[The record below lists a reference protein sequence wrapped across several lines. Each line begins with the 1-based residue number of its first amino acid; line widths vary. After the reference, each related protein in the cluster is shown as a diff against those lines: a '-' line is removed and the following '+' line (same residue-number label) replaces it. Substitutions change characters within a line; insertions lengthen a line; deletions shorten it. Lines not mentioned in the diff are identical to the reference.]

1 MIPDYTLAPEI
12 VYFLKVNAAFALFY
26 AFYRLFFYKD
36 TFFKLR
42 RTILLAFFALAF
54 LYPLMNF
61 QEWVK
66 EQPPIAEMVHIYS
79 AILLPEVT
87 VTGKAAEAAVNWGHV
102 FRIGL
107 AGLYIAGVAVLLI
120 RFFLQL
126 SSILWLARI
135 SRKTRVQG
143 VKVYAL
149 PKPCGPFSFFRM
161 IFLHPGSHQ
170 GDETAEILAHEKT
183 HVVQG
188 HSFDV
193 ILSELLSILCWIN
206 PFVWLLKREVR
217 HNLEYLADHTVIQSG
232 YDSKSYQ
239 YHLLGLAH
247 YHHQAAANLYNS
259 FNVLHLKNRISMMN
273 KKRSRGIGRTK
284 YLMFL
289 PLAGLLM
296 LFSNI
301 EAIARITYPPTVT
314 AEEDIRQEISSDA
327 SHATISNKR
336 SADQNQ
342 ASAAAQRVKVK
353 AKVVSMER
361 QPLAKVTV
369 KVLDSKEKTVTDAKG
384 NFTLEVPA
392 QAVLEL
398 SCPGKIKREIR
409 VEDIGKDEQILMMPA
424 GKLSAPTSSLELVIE
439 SLDDPSDPVYKVA
452 ENMPVYPGGDIALL
466 QFVAKNIKYPIDAQ
480 TAGIQGRVI
489 CSFVV
494 NKKGIVTKSRVVRGV
509 SPSLDAEAL
518 RVIGE
523 FPQWTPGT
531 VGGEVVSVKY
541 TVPITFRLQ

>member
-1 MIPDYTLAPEI
+1 
-12 VYFLKVNAAFALFY
+12 
-26 AFYRLFFYKD
+26 
-36 TFFKLR
+36 
-42 RTILLAFFALAF
+42 
-54 LYPLMNF
+54 
-61 QEWVK
+61 
-66 EQPPIAEMVHIYS
+66 
-79 AILLPEVT
+79 
-87 VTGKAAEAAVNWGHV
+87 
-102 FRIGL
+102 
-107 AGLYIAGVAVLLI
+107 
-120 RFFLQL
+120 
-126 SSILWLARI
+126 
-135 SRKTRVQG
+135 
-143 VKVYAL
+143 
-149 PKPCGPFSFFRM
+149 
-161 IFLHPGSHQ
+161 
-170 GDETAEILAHEKT
+170 
-183 HVVQG
+183 
-188 HSFDV
+188 
-193 ILSELLSILCWIN
+193 
-206 PFVWLLKREVR
+206 
-217 HNLEYLADHTVIQSG
+217 
-232 YDSKSYQ
+232 
-239 YHLLGLAH
+239 
-247 YHHQAAANLYNS
+247 
-259 FNVLHLKNRISMMN
+259 MMN

-409 VEDIGKDEQILMMPA
+409 VEDIEKDEQILMMPA

-452 ENMPVYPGGDIALL
+452 ENMPVYPGGDVALL
-466 QFVAKNIKYPIDAQ
+466 QFVAKNIKYPMDAQ

>member
-1 MIPDYTLAPEI
+1 MIPDYTLSPEV

-26 AFYRLFFYKD
+26 AFYRLFFYED

-42 RTILLAFFALAF
+42 RTILLAFFALSF

-66 EQPPIAEMVHIYS
+66 EQPPMAEIVDIYS

-87 VTGKAAEAAVNWGHV
+87 VTGTAVGTAVDWGHV
-102 FRIGL
+102 LHIGL
-107 AGLYIAGVAVLLI
+107 LGVYVAGVAVLLI
-120 RFFLQL
+120 RFFIQL

-135 SRKTRVQG
+135 SRKTKVQG
-143 VKVYAL
+143 VEVYAL
-149 PKPCGPFSFFRM
+149 PKLCGPFSFFRM
-161 IFLHPGSHQ
+161 IFLYPAAHAE
-170 GDETAEILAHEKT
+170 DETAEILAHEKT
-183 HVVQG
+183 HVAQG

-193 ILSELLSILCWIN
+193 ILCELFAIVCWIN

-247 YHHQAAANLYNS
+247 HHQAAANLYNS

-273 KKRSRGIGRTK
+273 KKRTRGIGRTK

-289 PLAGLLM
+289 PLVGVLM

-301 EAIARITYPPTVT
+301 EAIARITYPLAGGADENVRQTV
-314 AEEDIRQEISSDA
+314 APDA
-327 SHATISNKR
+327 PAVTTSNR
-336 SADQNQ
+336 MSPDRNQ
-342 ASAAAQRVKVK
+342 ASSPSQRVKVK
-353 AKVVSMER
+353 AQVVGVGGK
-361 QPLAKVTV
+361 PLAKVDV
-369 KVLDSKEKTVTDAKG
+369 KVEDSREKTVTDAHG

-392 QAVLEL
+392 RSVLIL
-398 SCPGKIKREIR
+398 SSPGKVKRAVR
-409 VEDIGKDEQILMMPA
+409 VEDMDKDGKILMISIDKS
-424 GKLSAPTSSLELVIE
+424 GLTSSPEDLIIE
-439 SLDDPSDPVYKVA
+439 SLDDISDPVYKVA
-452 ENMPVYPGGDIALL
+452 ENMPVFPGGDVALL
-466 QFVAKNIKYPIDAQ
+466 KFVAQNIKYPMDAQ
-480 TAGIQGRVI
+480 TEGVQGRVI

-494 NKKGIVTKSRVVRGV
+494 NKKGIVTNPKVVRGV

-518 RVIGE
+518 RVINE

-531 VGGEVVSVKY
+531 VGGKPASVKY

>member
-1 MIPDYTLAPEI
+1 MIPDYTLAPEV

-42 RTILLAFFALAF
+42 RTILMAFFALAF

-66 EQPPIAEMVHIYS
+66 EQPPIAEMVYMYS

-87 VTGKAAEAAVNWGHV
+87 VTGTAAGTTLDWGHL

-107 AGLYIAGVAVLLI
+107 AGVYVVGVAVLLI

-126 SSILWLARI
+126 SSILWMARI

-143 VKVYAL
+143 VEVYAL

-161 IFLHPGSHQ
+161 IFLHPASHQ
-170 GDETAEILAHEKT
+170 SDEMAEILAHEKT
-183 HVVQG
+183 HVTQG
-188 HSFDV
+188 HSVDV
-193 ILSELLSILCWIN
+193 ILSELLSILCWVN

-247 YHHQAAANLYNS
+247 HHQAAANLYNS

-284 YLMFL
+284 YLMFI
-289 PLAGLLM
+289 PLAGVLM

-301 EAIARITYPPTVT
+301 EAIARITYPV
-314 AEEDIRQEISSDA
+314 AVAAGENIRQEVAPDA
-327 SHATISNKR
+327 SPATVS
-336 SADQNQ
+336 SEGVTVQQQ
-342 ASAAAQRVKVK
+342 ASKAAQRVKIK

-361 QPLAKVTV
+361 QPLAKVAV
-369 KVLDSKEKTVTDAKG
+369 KVLESKEKTVTDAKG
-384 NFTLEVPA
+384 NFTLEAPA
-392 QAVLEL
+392 EAVLEL

-409 VEDIGKDEQILMMPA
+409 VEDIGKDGQILMMSA
-424 GKLSAPTSSLELVIE
+424 GKLSGLTSSQELVIE

-466 QFVAKNIKYPIDAQ
+466 QFVAKNVKYPVDAQ

-531 VGGEVVSVKY
+531 VGGKVVSVKY